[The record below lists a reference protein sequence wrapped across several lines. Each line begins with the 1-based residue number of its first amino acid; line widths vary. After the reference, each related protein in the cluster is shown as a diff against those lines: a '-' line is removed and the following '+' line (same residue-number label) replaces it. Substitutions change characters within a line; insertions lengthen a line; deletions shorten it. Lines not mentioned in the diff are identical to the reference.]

1 MFKAR
6 LAGAEA
12 SEVGSGLIVKSVV
25 HVIKEI
31 GLFNGL
37 LVPFVELFLTL
48 FRTLKS

>member
-25 HVIKEI
+25 TS
-31 GLFNGL
+31 LRRL
-37 LVPFVELFLTL
+37 DFLMD
-48 FRTLKS
+48 F